1 MIVSF
6 AVVAYNA
13 EKTLPSLLQDL
24 CAQEYPHEKI
34 EVLLIDSTS
43 SDGTR
48 KVMEAFAAEDHGFK
62 NVLLLDNPGKT
73 LPCGCNVAL
82 KNYTGDAIVRLDAHA
97 NIDPDFITKN
107 VEILNSG
114 EDISGGQVESVLT
127 NDTPFQRTLLLAEN
141 SAFCGGI
148 ASFRRL
154 TERAY
159 VNTMAFAM
167 YRREV
172 YDKAGLYN
180 ENLARTEDNDMSYR
194 IGLAGYKMCC
204 DPVIKTRRVTRPSF
218 KALLRQKYLNGYW
231 IGKTMGIQPKCFSL
245 FHFVP
250 FVFVLGILFTTVL
263 SCVGFPWLT
272 YLMWGAYALA
282 AVGAAVL
289 DIRRV
294 KFDWTHLLLPFV
306 FLALHVF
313 YGTGTLVGLIELPF
327 WLKKIKN
334 RNGN

>member
-1 MIVSF
+1 MTVSF
-6 AVVAYNA
+6 VVVAYNA
-13 EKTLPSLLQDL
+13 EHTLPNLLRDL
-24 CAQEYPHEKI
+24 CAQDYPHEKI
-34 EVLLIDSTS
+34 EVLLIDSISRDKTAEIMKS
-43 SDGTR
+43 
-48 KVMEAFAAEDHGFK
+48 FAEKDNGFQ
-62 NVLLLDNPGKT
+62 NVVLLKNPGKT

-82 KNYTGDAIVRLDAHA
+82 KNYTGDAVVRLDAHA

-114 EDISGGQVESVLT
+114 EDISGGQVESILAK
-127 NDTPFQRTLLLAEN
+127 DTPFQRTLLLAEN

-148 ASFRRL
+148 ASFRRI

-172 YDKAGLYN
+172 YDKVGLYN

-204 DPVIKTRRVTRPSF
+204 DPIIKTHRVTRSSF
-218 KALLRQKYLNGYW
+218 KSLLRQKYLNGYW

-250 FVFVLGILFTTVL
+250 FAFILGILLTTIL
-263 SCVGFPWLT
+263 SLFGFHWLT
-272 YLMWGAYALA
+272 ILMWGAYGLA
-282 AVGAAVL
+282 AVGAAIL
-289 DIRRV
+289 DIKRTS
-294 KFDWTHLLLPFV
+294 FSPTHLILPFV
-306 FLALHVF
+306 FLFLHVF
-313 YGTGTLVGLIELPF
+313 YGIGTLVGLIELPF

-334 RNGN
+334 KD